1 MNDAELFKKF
11 LPELT
16 AITDVQTMEFFKR
29 NGEIVSA
36 NGRQIA
42 IDSFLLVM
50 STGADTVGPFPLNG
64 VTARALCRYLIDAG
78 FGPPELQHQ

>member
-16 AITDVQTMEFFKR
+16 AITDVQTMEFFKK

-42 IDSFLLVM
+42 IDSFLLVL
-50 STGADTVGPFPLNG
+50 TNGAETYGPFPLNG
-64 VTARALCRYLIDAG
+64 TTARALCQRLIEGG
-78 FGPPELQHQ
+78 FGPLELQRQ